1 MFVARSRSSSCAPGT
16 TLPLG
21 SRTVTVTVPSDP
33 CCANALG
40 RARNT
45 VRRIAANGRNAEIMD
60 LRDIVNPPAHK
71 IGLETDRQQPLA
83 PAIPNDKTR
92 IGKRLLVLVGFCI
105 LYSLRLSRQF

>member
-83 PAIPNDKTR
+83 PAIPNENAL
-92 IGKRLLVLVGFCI
+92 GKRLPVLVGFCI
-105 LYSLRLSRQF
+105 LYSPRLSRQF